1 MKKNIVKI
9 SREELKIL
17 YLPKRLSALD
27 ITKLI
32 RLPLKSNFTDKIDL
46 SLTPY
51 LEMPISLIGKNNVKV
66 MGIIAPTQSG
76 KTVVL
81 QIVVAD
87 SIEQDPGTLIYIN
100 PDETLS
106 KKGMREKIINMIL
119 ETPEL
124 KKHIKSLRNVS
135 KIGVQ
140 LDNMSIYPAWAG
152 SLATMSSIPAK
163 RVILDE
169 VRLMKLMIG
178 EESNAIKLA
187 ADRLTTYYNMGLGQL
202 YLVSTPSVEGDLL
215 HQQLSVPGT
224 LVLHWHVKCK
234 HCGKASKLDF
244 FKNVKVIDNKVRCI
258 CLECGNYFEDK
269 DQKRE
274 MNSTGFYAPS
284 GSLEL
289 PEKLP
294 ERVFFWYDSLV
305 SPFRSFEAIYNE
317 YLSTKDKLHDYKN
330 FWQCWLS
337 RFWIDDISKT
347 TEKKL
352 KDRCVED
359 MVGVVPSWCK
369 LITAGIDTQGD
380 GFFVVV
386 RAWGQDRLTRV
397 IDAYFIE
404 CKLKISDS
412 NDIKEI
418 LKRDVINRIYT
429 TESNIKWKVG
439 LTSIDTGGNRTKQVY
454 EGTRDF
460 ERFIWCKGVGEKQNV
475 TIQYS
480 KEYNLYLVKTSEYL
494 DETEIKSEKSFWEL
508 AKNLS
513 DDYFRQFV
521 NYRKTRKKN
530 KVTGEDKIF
539 WRKIGQVDYR
549 MADVHSFICLD
560 IPTDM
565 GTFRNELNKPEFSYN
580 PLKVFENIKNEE
592 VYNRINEEEEDYEK
606 DDGDYEIGN
615 FTWN

>member
-1 MKKNIVKI
+1 MKKTQVKI

-17 YLPKRLSALD
+17 FLPKRLSALD
-27 ITKLI
+27 ITKII

-46 SLTPY
+46 GLTPY
-51 LEMPISLIGKNNVKV
+51 LVMPISLIGKNNVKLI
-66 MGIIAPTQSG
+66 GIIAPTQSG
-76 KTVVL
+76 KTVAL
-81 QIVVAD
+81 QVVVAD
-87 SIEQDPGTLIYIN
+87 AIEQDPGTLIYIN

-124 KKHIKSLRNVS
+124 RKHIKSLRNVS
-135 KIGVQ
+135 KIGIQ

-152 SLATMSSIPAK
+152 SLATLSSIPAK

-202 YLVSTPSVEGDLL
+202 YMVSTPSVEGDLL

-224 LVLHWHVKCK
+224 LVLYWHVKCK
-234 HCGKASKLDF
+234 FCGKASKLNF
-244 FKNVKVIDNKVRCI
+244 FKNIKLIDNKVRCV

-269 DQKRE
+269 DQKKE

-294 ERVFFWYDSLV
+294 ERVFFWYDSLA

-317 YLSTKDKLHDYKN
+317 YIGTKDKLHDYKN

-337 RFWIDDISKT
+337 LFWIDDISKT

-352 KDRCVED
+352 KDKCVED
-359 MVGVVPSWCK
+359 RIGVVPDWCR
-369 LITAGIDTQGD
+369 LITTGIDTQDD
-380 GFFVVV
+380 GFYIVV

-397 IDAYFIE
+397 IDAFFLE

-412 NDIKEI
+412 NDIK
-418 LKRDVINRIYT
+418 LLLARDVINRIYLT
-429 TESNIKWKVG
+429 DKNIKWKSG
-439 LTSIDTGGNRTKQVY
+439 LTSIDTGGHRTKQVY
-454 EGTRDF
+454 EATGDF
-460 ERFIWCKGVGEKQNV
+460 ERFIWCKGAKEGQNT

-480 KEYNLYLVKTSEYL
+480 PNYNLYLVRTVEYL
-494 DETEIKSEKSFWEL
+494 DETEDKSDKSFWEL
-508 AKNLS
+508 AKNIS
-513 DDYFRQFV
+513 DDYFKQFV

-539 WRKIGQVDYR
+539 WRKVGQVDYR

-565 GTFRNELNKPEFSYN
+565 GTFRNELNKPDFSYN

-592 VYNRINEEEEDYEK
+592 TYEKITEEEEESEYAI
-606 DDGDYEIGN
+606 GD
-615 FTWN
+615 FTW